1 MEDFYMAYK
10 FQLGAAVLSGSI
22 KADDGIVSTDVDDAT
37 AANIVAQIDAGE
49 ISTDKLADN
58 TISGIALGS
67 NLNSL
72 SKATNGGV
80 LFTSYN
86 GSAAVSDLQLDL
98 SDLAAAA
105 VNVGADSIAIYD
117 ADADVTGQESI
128 ADLAT
133 AMAGDGLGA
142 TSGVFAVNVDDS
154 SIETNSDALRV
165 KALGI
170 TNSMLA
176 GSIENAKL
184 SNSTISGV
192 ALGSNLNSLSKATNS
207 GLALTAYNGSAAV
220 SDLAIDLN
228 DLSAAAVDAAADS
241 IAIIDATDNS
251 SKKES
256 IADLASAMASG
267 TGIIASAGQFAVD
280 GVLED
285 LDALGAASSDGE
297 FIVATGAGAFAY
309 ESGNTA
315 RTSLGLGTGDSP
327 QFTNLTVSGD
337 LLVQGSTVTLDVAT
351 IGITGSFSFEGATA
365 DGFETTLNVI
375 DPDADRTV
383 SLPNQDGVVAILDPN
398 LSDSELATAISAA
411 PSELNLLDG
420 DTAVGASITLID
432 GDGIIV
438 NDGGTMKSI
447 PASDIK
453 SYVSD
458 AAQDVALKADG
469 DTLAVGVNYFA
480 DMSVD
485 GEDSVTLPASPA
497 VGQAVKV
504 KAPSDCSEARYI
516 TINRAGSQTIDGAT
530 SIRLESPFAAVEL
543 VYVASN
549 LWRVF

>member
-1 MEDFYMAYK
+1 MAYK

-49 ISTDKLADN
+49 IAISKLASS
-58 TISGIALGS
+58 TISGVSLGS

-86 GSAAVSDLQLDL
+86 GSAAVSDLALDL

-105 VNVGADSIAIYD
+105 VNVAADSIAIYD
-117 ADADVTGQESI
+117 ADADVTAQESI

-133 AMAGDGLGA
+133 AMAGNGLA
-142 TSGVFAVNVDDS
+142 ASSGVFSVGVDDS
-154 SIETNSDALRV
+154 SVEINSDALRV
-165 KALGI
+165 KAGGI
-170 TNSMLA
+170 TNTMLSGA
-176 GSIENAKL
+176 IENAKL
-184 SNSTISGV
+184 QNSTISGV
-192 ALGSNLNSLSKATNS
+192 ALGSNLNSLSKATNGGVS
-207 GLALTAYNGSAAV
+207 FTSYNGSAAV
-220 SDLAIDLN
+220 ADLQLDLADLA
-228 DLSAAAVDAAADS
+228 AAAVDASADS
-241 IAIIDATDNS
+241 IAIIDATDDS
-251 SKKES
+251 TKKES
-256 IADLASAMASG
+256 IVDLASAMASG
-267 TGIIASAGQFAVD
+267 TGIIASSGQFAVD

-383 SLPNQDGVVAILDPN
+383 SLPNQSGVVAILDPN
-398 LSDSELATAISAA
+398 LSDSELATAISAG